1 VEKEKGIERNT
12 LNFVNNLYVNSIHRL
27 LSS

>member
-1 VEKEKGIERNT
+1 LEKEKGIERNT
-12 LNFVNNLYVNSIHRL
+12 LNFVNNLHVNSIHRL